1 MRSLGLLLVVVSLAP
16 LGGCGEQP
24 ADAPPKVLLGDSV
37 CDYCNMILSDDR
49 WATATIVQ
57 GPRGPEARLF
67 DDFNCQVNYETDH
80 PDLVILDRW
89 SHDYTTHEWLK
100 TSEAFFLLAPE
111 LRSPMGS
118 NVAAFATKA
127 GAEAARAEMQGEVV
141 PFDEAWR
148 RLHPSED

>member
-1 MRSLGLLLVVVSLAP
+1 MRSLGLLLAVALLAP

-24 ADAPPKVLLGDSV
+24 ADTPPKVLLGDSV
-37 CDYCNMILSDDR
+37 CDYCNMILSDER

-67 DDFNCQVNYETDH
+67 DDFNCQVYYETEH

-89 SHDYTTHEWLK
+89 SHDYTTREWLK
-100 TSEAFFLLAPE
+100 TSGAFFLLAPE

-118 NVAAFATKA
+118 NAAAFATE
-127 GAEAARAEMQGEVV
+127 AEAARAEMKGEVV

-148 RLHPSED
+148 RLRPSDD